1 MDDLGQSAHS
11 YGSEGCSYCCATC
24 DRLRLACARQ
34 LGDRV
39 KAEVSHR
46 VTRQLFQC
54 GPGRGPAARIIPG
67 RREPSERRAML
78 SVQLARTAHGSVL
91 MVRRRS
97 TVRFRNGAPGG
108 LHVSW
113 GPCSRLGLTFR
124 YASWRGRGCCRVVCV
139 SCLPA
144 GVAWLLGGFGALLP
158 LLLVLCPGEVR
169 AGWRRLFAASGDRGF
184 RAAWCRLRVWRGSCG
199 GGGGFWAGA
208 RRRRGARCRP
218 GGRSRRQGCAGC
230 GRSAGR

>member
-97 TVRFRNGAPGG
+97 TVRFRNGAPAQRAISNAGFQDQETRFQDQETSRCDAALAGG
-108 LHVSW
+108 QHSATYQGTSGILACGYDRNRSLPVSVARIIGHIIPDGRAPRPLGSDQGSQLPRAPHRPW
-113 GPCSRLGLTFR
+113 PSPVERATGRELCSL
-124 YASWRGRGCCRVVCV
+124 ARVDI
-139 SCLPA
+139 S
-144 GVAWLLGGFGALLP
+144 
-158 LLLVLCPGEVR
+158 EV
-169 AGWRRLFAASGDRGF
+169 
-184 RAAWCRLRVWRGSCG
+184 
-199 GGGGFWAGA
+199 
-208 RRRRGARCRP
+208 P
-218 GGRSRRQGCAGC
+218 EN
-230 GRSAGR
+230 